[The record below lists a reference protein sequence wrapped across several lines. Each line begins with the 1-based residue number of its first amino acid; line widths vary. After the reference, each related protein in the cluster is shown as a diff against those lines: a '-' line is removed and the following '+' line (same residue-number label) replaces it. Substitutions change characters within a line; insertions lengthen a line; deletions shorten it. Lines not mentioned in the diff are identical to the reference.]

1 MLIVSPLSSFLTYS
15 LFFSSLICR
24 CFCRSGTIQAD
35 EIAVA
40 LVACGIRVTDKM
52 LADLFAQTGKDIE
65 DELTF
70 IEFAEMMT
78 GGSSDMIEGD
88 SSGDPGRFSESE
100 RSLFYSLHVIF
111 DSPAAQLFFFCV

>member
-1 MLIVSPLSSFLTYS
+1 
-15 LFFSSLICR
+15 
-24 CFCRSGTIQAD
+24 
-35 EIAVA
+35 

-88 SSGDPGRFSESE
+88 SSGDPGRFSES
-100 RSLFYSLHVIF
+100 
-111 DSPAAQLFFFCV
+111 